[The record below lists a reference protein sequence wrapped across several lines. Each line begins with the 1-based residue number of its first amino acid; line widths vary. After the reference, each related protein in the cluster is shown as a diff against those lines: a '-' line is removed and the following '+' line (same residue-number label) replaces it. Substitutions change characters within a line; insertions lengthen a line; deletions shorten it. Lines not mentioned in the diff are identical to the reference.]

1 MSDRQAKLLR
11 KTRRRMHK
19 VLATAVE
26 PIPGIE
32 LKLGSFDFG
41 TQLRLSGYRAADE
54 ISNAVCM
61 RADRRWR
68 RMDQAPARLRFM
80 LNDFFTRRRPLKV
93 PHE

>member
-26 PIPGIE
+26 PIPGVE
-32 LKLGSFDFG
+32 LELQVFDFG
-41 TQLRLSGYRAADE
+41 NGLKLSGRREADG
-54 ISNAVCM
+54 ISNAAFVV
-61 RADRRWR
+61 ANRRWR
-68 RMDQAPARLRFM
+68 HMDRAPAHLRFM